1 MCLGGSCGPFRVLT
15 CVVETKIA
23 FCSPLTL
30 PWINMKLKSVA
41 RERTEGKKDGDRR
54 QVEECGLEPRR
65 SWAWSPPF
73 PGSEQSER
81 ASPNSAA
88 HSLGLG
94 NSFPESGLGG
104 VALCQPADYLSLQQ
118 MCPLPTTSFQ
128 VNGPLWSP
136 LPNQCHCKGG
146 SARLWNQKATE
157 MLLSQSAFR
166 RKFCCVL
173 LSCPALV
180 FYRKL
185 IKPWPRIW
193 KLPRQGLVGYCESQE
208 GMCEERLQLDSS
220 LFKSRLA
227 VWEGAWEGRW
237 GKDAFHAPS
246 LLTFPCGFYLLISFH
261 WLSLQSASRLTHFL
275 VKMKCDLKAS
285 KICPWKRIQMLPWGA
300 LYNPQKA
307 VFSTLSFEECIS
319 VAF

>member
-1 MCLGGSCGPFRVLT
+1 
-15 CVVETKIA
+15 
-23 FCSPLTL
+23 
-30 PWINMKLKSVA
+30 
-41 RERTEGKKDGDRR
+41 
-54 QVEECGLEPRR
+54 
-65 SWAWSPPF
+65 
-73 PGSEQSER
+73 
-81 ASPNSAA
+81 
-88 HSLGLG
+88 
-94 NSFPESGLGG
+94 
-104 VALCQPADYLSLQQ
+104 

-185 IKPWPRIW
+185 VKPWSRIW

-220 LFKSRLA
+220 LLKSRLA

-261 WLSLQSASRLTHFL
+261 WLSLQSASKLTHFL
-275 VKMKCDLKAS
+275 VKMKCDLKTS
-285 KICPWKRIQMLPWGA
+285 KICPWKRIQMLPWDA
-300 LYNPQKA
+300 LYNPPKGCILNTLFWRMYLSGLLESPPA
-307 VFSTLSFEECIS
+307 LISPFMSFFTLFPFLLNPRSYLFHVFET
-319 VAF
+319 AFVDDELKCYLF